1 MYELT
6 DKAINYLNK
15 RTAEEFSLLPID
27 EINILG
33 SKKLYYELDK
43 TARTVYLRLGESIY
57 EDFDTVELILLLDDY
72 NPVTRYIYTNEVERK
87 RSRFLEAILSGGG
100 EEEKKRSM
108 RLWSTQSTQYAIE
121 VTDKAFI
128 MKLKSE
134 GVKQVIWVTEK
145 DDRVCKE
152 CSKRDGVSYDIDNI
166 PPKPHIGCRCFWR
179 AKK

>member
-1 MYELT
+1 MYEHT
-6 DKAINYLNK
+6 DKAITYLNK
-15 RTAEEFSLLPID
+15 RTAEVFSLLPID

-33 SKKLYYELDK
+33 SKKIYYELDK
-43 TARTVYLRLGESIY
+43 TAREVYLRLGRLIY
-57 EDFDTVELILLLDDY
+57 EKFDTAELILLLEDY
-72 NPVTRYIYTNEVERK
+72 NPVTRYIYVNEVERK

-108 RLWSTQSTQYAIE
+108 RLWSLQSTQYAVE

-134 GVKQVIWVTEK
+134 GVKKVVWITEK

-152 CSKRDGVSYDIDNI
+152 CSEKDGKVYEIDKI
-166 PPKPHIGCRCFWR
+166 PPKPHINCRCYWR
-179 AKK
+179 AV